1 MTSRKRS
8 ISIFDSPLRRFG
20 YQFSLCVALA
30 FATASTALAG
40 PTERER
46 AFRIHNRLAGV
57 PPSDAVLTSMETDL
71 NSPSPDPIAAARK
84 AMDNPNFYTVT
95 VKNFAAPW
103 TNRDQSVFVPLND
116 YTTLV
121 IGMVKDGVPFTEI
134 LSGDLLYM
142 HAGQGLPSANSN
154 AYYEN
159 LEQAMRQP
167 TFNPQTELVP
177 TSQSAAYG
185 TPTQATAGAMTTRA
199 AAEAFFIAGTNRAM
213 FRFTLM
219 NHMCTD
225 LEGVHDTTIVPD
237 RIRQDVSRSPGG
249 DSRVFM
255 NSCIGCHAGMDPLA
269 QAFAYYDYDDVLGR
283 MLYTSGVV
291 ASKYFNNDT
300 TFEDGFIT
308 PDDSWNNYWRAGQN
322 ANLGWDINRSSS
334 GTGAKTLGQELAAT
348 QAFAQCQVT
357 KVFRNVCLRDP
368 VNGNDRT
375 QITTMTGNFTGTYG
389 YDLKEVFAA
398 SAAYC
403 MGP

>member
-1 MTSRKRS
+1 MTSRKHLG
-8 ISIFDSPLRRFG
+8 SIFDLLMRRIGKQLF
-20 YQFSLCVALA
+20 LCIALT
-30 FATASTALAG
+30 FATVSTTLAG
-40 PTERER
+40 PTEREQ

-57 PPSDAVLTSMETDL
+57 PPSDNVLSLMEGDL
-71 NSPSPDPIAAARK
+71 NAPNSDPIAAARR

-121 IGMVKDGVPFTEI
+121 IGMVRDGVPFTEI

-154 AYYEN
+154 AHYDN
-159 LEQAMRQP
+159 LEQAMRDP
-167 TFNPQTELVP
+167 NFDPQTDLV
-177 TSQSAAYG
+177 TTTQSAAYG
-185 TPTQATAGAMTTRA
+185 TPSNATAGAMTTRA
-199 AAEAFFIAGTNRAM
+199 AAEAFFVAGTNRAM

-255 NSCIGCHAGMDPLA
+255 NNCIGCHAGMDPLA
-269 QAFAYYDYDDVLGR
+269 QAFAYYDYDEVLGR
-283 MLYTSGVV
+283 MLYTQGTV

-308 PDDSWNNYWRAGQN
+308 PDDEWNNYWRVGQN
-322 ANLGWDINRSSS
+322 ANLGWDINMPSS

-348 QAFAQCQVT
+348 QAFAECQVT

-368 VNGNDRT
+368 VDSLDRT
-375 QITTMTGNFTGTYG
+375 QIATMTGNFTGTYA

-403 MGP
+403 MGN